1 MDNETLLT
9 ELEHAIKGISQH
21 TSGIEVIGG
30 EAGTPS
36 AMILLNEDNVNGDSC
51 FVIIGGRADNTA
63 FVSFYTDYYD
73 PNNCTEFFECKDINH
88 AIKLLASSF
97 ASN

>member
-21 TSGIEVIGG
+21 SSGIEILGG

-36 AMILLNEDNVNGDSC
+36 AMIVLDEENVNGDNC
-51 FVIIGGRADNTA
+51 VAIIGGRADNTA

-73 PNNCTEFFECKDINH
+73 PDNCTEFFECKDINH
-88 AIKLLASSF
+88 AIKLLASSL
-97 ASN
+97 SSD